1 MTNVVVAGG
10 DPRDR
15 WLCHTL
21 VEQGFNV
28 QTWGM
33 SVEGFSQFDPDHPD
47 VSPNLLIGPMTG
59 IDETGSMDVAE
70 GSVRVTD
77 AMLVRMG
84 DEGVIAA
91 GLVSPVIQHRAHV
104 LGIRTIEYRKESSF
118 MWLNA
123 VPTAE
128 GAVKD
133 AIGRSGRT
141 LYDRPLAI
149 LGFGR
154 VGSVLALRLQAYGAR
169 ITVYDRSLEKRAMA
183 RAYGFRALP
192 LSELPPHVD
201 GIFNTIP
208 APVLDERWVS
218 HTHPAWIIDLA
229 SIPGGLTPSVR
240 EAVALSDRYQWTLG
254 IPGKIAPIRAAEII
268 WETLE
273 LELNR

>member
-1 MTNVVVAGG
+1 
-10 DPRDR
+10 
-15 WLCHTL
+15 
-21 VEQGFNV
+21 
-28 QTWGM
+28 
-33 SVEGFSQFDPDHPD
+33 
-47 VSPNLLIGPMTG
+47 MTG

-169 ITVYDRSLEKRAMA
+169 ITVYDRSLESGRWPVLMA
-183 RAYGFRALP
+183 FEHLP

-208 APVLDERWVS
+208 ALYWMKDG
-218 HTHPAWIIDLA
+218 LA
-229 SIPGGLTPSVR
+229 TPIPHGLSIWLPYRVG
-240 EAVALSDRYQWTLG
+240 
-254 IPGKIAPIRAAEII
+254 
-268 WETLE
+268 
-273 LELNR
+273 